1 MFSNREISPPEFQKK
16 FKFSLNETVKMEKAT
31 FASGCFWSPQ
41 LAFSGLEGVSE
52 TKAGYMGGDD
62 RYSRYEDAGRA
73 GHAEVVQ
80 ITFDPSK
87 ISYQNL
93 LQVYWGQ
100 VKDPTAL
107 NRDGPNKGTQ
117 YRSVIFW
124 HSQEQKEL
132 AEKSM
137 KETQKK
143 HGKEIATK
151 AEPAGMFHEAEE
163 YHQNYLKKRGINS
176 CG

>member
-1 MFSNREISPPEFQKK
+1 
-16 FKFSLNETVKMEKAT
+16 MEKAT

-41 LAFSGLEGVSE
+41 LAFSGLDGVSE

-80 ITFDPSK
+80 VMFDPSK
-87 ISYQNL
+87 ISYQDL
-93 LQVYWGQ
+93 LRVYWHQ

-107 NRDGPNKGTQ
+107 NRDGPNIGTQ
-117 YRSVIFW
+117 YRSVIFY
-124 HSQEQKEL
+124 HGREQKEQ
-132 AEKSM
+132 AEKSLERM
-137 KETQKK
+137 QKQYDDKIETC
-143 HGKEIATK
+143 I
-151 AEPAGMFHEAEE
+151 EPVGVFHEAEE
-163 YHQNYLKKRGINS
+163 YHQDYLKKRGVNS